1 MKKTKIILIICLLLA
16 VLLSVIPIP
25 QKLKD
30 GGTLYLSPLIPIYE
44 IYIYHSEGLED
55 EQTME
60 GWSFSLFGIEIYENT
75 YFVE

>member
-1 MKKTKIILIICLLLA
+1 MKKTKVILMICLILT
-16 VLLSVIPIP
+16 VLLLVIPIP
-25 QKLKD
+25 KKLKD

-44 IYIYHSEGLED
+44 IYVYHSEGFED

-60 GWSFSLFGIEIYENT
+60 GWSLSLFGIEIYENT